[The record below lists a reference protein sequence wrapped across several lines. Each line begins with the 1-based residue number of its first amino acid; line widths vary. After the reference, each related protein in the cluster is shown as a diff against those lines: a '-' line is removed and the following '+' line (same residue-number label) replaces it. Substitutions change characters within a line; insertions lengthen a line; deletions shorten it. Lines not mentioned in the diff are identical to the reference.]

1 MDVAF
6 KSKRNYIKIKK
17 LKKEVKNMDKNK
29 DIVEQKIQEI
39 KNIKKQIAKEFYNN
53 IQQYAY
59 VPNLSLTGKEIV
71 DLEDIQ
77 SVLKDMT
84 K

>member
-1 MDVAF
+1 
-6 KSKRNYIKIKK
+6 
-17 LKKEVKNMDKNK
+17 MDKNK

-53 IQQYAY
+53 IQQCAY

>member
-1 MDVAF
+1 
-6 KSKRNYIKIKK
+6 
-17 LKKEVKNMDKNK
+17 MDKNK
-29 DIVEQKIQEI
+29 EIVEQKNQEI

-71 DLEDIQ
+71 DLEDIH

>member
-1 MDVAF
+1 
-6 KSKRNYIKIKK
+6 
-17 LKKEVKNMDKNK
+17 MDKNK
-29 DIVEQKIQEI
+29 EIVEQKIQGI
-39 KNIKKQIAKEFYNN
+39 KNIRKQIAKEFYDN

-59 VPNLSLTGKEIV
+59 VTDLSLNGNEIV

-77 SVLKDMT
+77 NVLKDMT

>member
-1 MDVAF
+1 
-6 KSKRNYIKIKK
+6 
-17 LKKEVKNMDKNK
+17 MDKNK
-29 DIVEQKIQEI
+29 EIVEQKNQEI

-71 DLEDIQ
+71 DLEDIH
-77 SVLKDMT
+77 SVLKRYD
-84 K
+84 

>member
-1 MDVAF
+1 
-6 KSKRNYIKIKK
+6 
-17 LKKEVKNMDKNK
+17 MDKNK

-71 DLEDIQ
+71 DLEDIH

>member
-1 MDVAF
+1 
-6 KSKRNYIKIKK
+6 
-17 LKKEVKNMDKNK
+17 MDKNK
-29 DIVEQKIQEI
+29 DIVEQKNQEI

>member
-1 MDVAF
+1 
-6 KSKRNYIKIKK
+6 
-17 LKKEVKNMDKNK
+17 MDKNK

>member
-1 MDVAF
+1 
-6 KSKRNYIKIKK
+6 
-17 LKKEVKNMDKNK
+17 MDKNK
-29 DIVEQKIQEI
+29 DIIEQKIQEI

-59 VPNLSLTGKEIV
+59 VPNLSLTGKEVV

-77 SVLKDMT
+77 SVLKRYD
-84 K
+84 